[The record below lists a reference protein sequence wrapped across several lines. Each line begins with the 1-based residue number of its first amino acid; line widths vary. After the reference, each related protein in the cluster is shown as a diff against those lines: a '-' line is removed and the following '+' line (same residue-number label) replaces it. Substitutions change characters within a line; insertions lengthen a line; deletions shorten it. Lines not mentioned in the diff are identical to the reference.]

1 MTQATIATLTQHYQ
15 PEEML
20 DSFAY
25 MNALLWLT
33 SERQQPI
40 VHYWQLPQTVILGL
54 LDQRLPQL
62 DSGLATL
69 KQAGYQTLLRNSGG
83 LAVVA
88 DLGVLNVS
96 LFLPAHRSDY
106 SITDAYQL
114 MTDYVR
120 AAWPSL
126 KIDTGEISQSYCPG
140 DYDLSIA
147 GQKIA
152 GMSQRRTETAL
163 VIMLYIS
170 INGNQNQRSQLIRH
184 FYTASLAGQPDD
196 RFPQVDP
203 TVMTTVAEKL
213 GKVITVDTA
222 IERFNTVLA
231 QHGGVDQQQLPKLI
245 EEPEFQAHLAHAYR
259 QMQRRQARLNH

>member
-1 MTQATIATLTQHYQ
+1 
-15 PEEML
+15 ML

-33 SERQQPI
+33 SERKQPI

-62 DSGLATL
+62 DQGLSTL
-69 KQAGYQTLLRNSGG
+69 TQAGYQTLLRNSGG

-88 DLGVLNVS
+88 DLGILNLS
-96 LFLPAHRSDY
+96 LFLPARRSDY
-106 SITDAYQL
+106 SITEAYQL
-114 MTDYVR
+114 MADYVQ

-126 KIDTGEISQSYCPG
+126 KIETGEITRSYCPG
-140 DYDLSIA
+140 DYDLSVN

-152 GMSQRRTETAL
+152 GMSQRRTESAL

-170 INGNQNQRSQLIRH
+170 INGNQAQRSQLIRQ
-184 FYTASLAGQPDD
+184 FYDTSLAGKTDD
-196 RFPQVDP
+196 RFPKVDP
-203 TVMTTVAEKL
+203 AVMTTVAATL
-213 GKVITVDTA
+213 GQTITVDQA
-222 IERFNTVLA
+222 IDRFNTVLA
-231 QHGGVDQQQLPKLI
+231 QHGPVDQQQLPNLI

-259 QMQRRQARLNH
+259 QMQRRQTRLN